1 MRTRAVD
8 RNNVHIGGTGPKTLL
23 FGHGFGT
30 DQRAWR
36 FVAPSFL
43 DSHRIVTFDHVGFGG
58 SDRTAYADTRYRT
71 LEGYAVDLVE
81 IVDEL
86 AEERVTY
93 VGHSIGGVIG
103 LLASLAAP
111 ERFERLVL
119 VGSSPRFIN
128 DPPDY
133 VGGFERADI
142 EAILDAMESDQLAWS
157 QSLAPVAM
165 GEQSPPELVNE
176 FGNTLSALDP
186 LIARSFGRAVF
197 TVDCRA
203 APARGPGAD
212 PGIAMH
218 ARQHRAQERRG
229 LHAAPFAAVH
239 AARNRCFR
247 PLSASDASHADGS
260 GHRQL
265 SFFGGRLT

>member
-1 MRTRAVD
+1 MRARVAE
-8 RNNVHIGGTGPKTLL
+8 RNNVQVRGTAPKTLL

-36 FVAPSFL
+36 FVAPTFV
-43 DSHRIVTFDHVGFGG
+43 DSYRTVTFDHVGFGG
-58 SDRTAYADTRYRT
+58 SERAAYADTRYRT

-81 IVDEL
+81 ILDEL

-103 LLASLAAP
+103 LLASLVAP
-111 ERFERLVL
+111 ERFERLIL

-142 EAILDAMESDQLAWS
+142 EGILDAMESDQLAWS

-165 GEQSPPELVNE
+165 GEQSTPDLVDE

-197 TVDCRA
+197 TVDCRDRLPDVQVPTLVLQCTRDSIVPRSVGA
-203 APARGPGAD
+203 YMKRQLQRGTL
-212 PGIAMH
+212 
-218 ARQHRAQERRG
+218 RE
-229 LHAAPFAAVH
+229 L
-239 AARNRCFR
+239 
-247 PLSASDASHADGS
+247 DASGHCPHLTHPRETAAAIHDYLAGDG
-260 GHRQL
+260 
-265 SFFGGRLT
+265 LT

>member
-43 DSHRIVTFDHVGFGG
+43 NSHRIVTFDHVGFGG

-197 TVDCRA
+197 TVDCRDRL
-203 APARGPGAD
+203 PEVQVPTLVLQCTRDSIVPRSVGAY
-212 PGIAMH
+212 M
-218 ARQHRAQERRG
+218 RRH
-229 LHAAPFAAVH
+229 LQ
-239 AARNRCFR
+239 RSTLREI
-247 PLSASDASHADGS
+247 DASGHCPHLTHPTQTAAAIDNYLSSAAD
-260 GHRQL
+260 
-265 SFFGGRLT
+265 

>member
-1 MRTRAVD
+1 MRTGAIA
-8 RNNVHIGGTGPKTLL
+8 RNNVQVDGSGPRTLV

-36 FVAPSFL
+36 FVAPAFAGQ
-43 DSHRIVTFDHVGFGG
+43 RRVVTFDHVGFGG
-58 SDRTAYADTRYRT
+58 SDRAAYADPRYRT
-71 LEGYAVDLVE
+71 LEGYAVDLVGVLDALE
-81 IVDEL
+81 I
-86 AEERVTY
+86 ERVTY

-111 ERFERLVL
+111 ERFERLIL

-133 VGGFERADI
+133 VGGFERDEI
-142 EAILDAMESDQLAWS
+142 EGILDAMESDQLAWS

-165 GEQSPPELVNE
+165 GDQSSEDLVRE

-197 TVDCRA
+197 TVDCRDRL
-203 APARGPGAD
+203 PQVLTPTLVLQCTNDSIVPRSVGAYLQ
-212 PGIAMH
+212 
-218 ARQHRAQERRG
+218 RQLPNSRLREIEA
-229 LHAAPFAAVH
+229 
-239 AARNRCFR
+239 
-247 PLSASDASHADGS
+247 S
-260 GHRQL
+260 GHCPH
-265 SFFGGRLT
+265 LTHPRETVGAIADYLGSANV